1 MFITTIREAL
11 QWPDN
16 DSHITVAYLLP
27 LFFNFTSFLIT
38 DVFSDVLN
46 LWKYA
51 ILNYRL
57 IHEYLIEKDLR
68 GSSRGLI

>member
-1 MFITTIREAL
+1 MFITTITGAL

-16 DSHITVAYLLP
+16 DSHVAIGYPVP
-27 LFFNFTSFLIT
+27 LFFNFTSFLVT
-38 DVFSDVLN
+38 NLFGDAVN

-57 IHEYLIEKDLR
+57 IHEY
-68 GSSRGLI
+68 